1 MTTALLTAPARSL
14 LYVMDGLATSFG
26 KQYAGSKGG
35 TVFTDIP
42 VFRTGTFRDS
52 SGMQSTWEQF
62 HLDQMMSNNSFLA
75 SKNILP
81 AAPVRDGHK
90 TWLVGNVQGRGNV
103 VGWTQSM
110 KTQQMQ
116 SPVDGQEYSYL
127 LADVEITEPYAQ
139 QALANGTWRN
149 RSSEIIQYTTN
160 NETEL
165 WPVFG
170 GYAYVDMPAVEGLNF
185 GLHQA
190 GGGVALGTR
199 VIFDLGASIREI
211 NVQPTQQAAGV
222 QQGQPALLA
231 LPVLP
236 QAAPPVAP
244 TMQLGPQFPQFGQ
257 PQTQPQQQ
265 ANPFAQQ
272 QSTPQPF
279 AQPSAPQQLVFMC
292 NGQQVTDPGQVQGYI
307 NAFEASIKELRD
319 TNRKEFV
326 KGLVIANKIL
336 APQQPEYEAFALALD
351 DAQYAAW
358 TQQFGL
364 PNPLLANHGGGVT
377 NPANGAQPNPQSTEL
392 ETARQ
397 IVRIHERSGQIPTM
411 YCNTPSYQ
419 KLVAAGER
427 PALKV

>member
-1 MTTALLTAPARSL
+1 
-14 LYVMDGLATSFG
+14 
-26 KQYAGSKGG
+26 
-35 TVFTDIP
+35 
-42 VFRTGTFRDS
+42 
-52 SGMQSTWEQF
+52 MQSTWEQF
-62 HLDQMMSNNSFLA
+62 HLDQMISNNSFLA
-75 SKNILP
+75 QKSILP

-90 TWLVGNVQGRGNV
+90 TWLIGNIQGRGNV
-103 VGWTQSM
+103 VGWTQDL
-110 KTQQMQ
+110 KTRPMQ
-116 SPVDGQEYSYL
+116 SPVDKQEYSYL
-127 LADVEITEPYAQ
+127 LADVEITQLYA
-139 QALANGTWRN
+139 AENLANGTWRN

-190 GGGVALGTR
+190 DSAVAPGTR
-199 VIFDLGASIREI
+199 VIFDLGASLREI
-211 NVQPTQQAAGV
+211 NVQPTPQAAGV
-222 QQGQPALLA
+222 QQGQPAGLLA

-236 QAAPPVAP
+236 QMQPLAQP
-244 TMQLGPQFPQFGQ
+244 QLGQPTFPQFAQ
-257 PQTQPQQQ
+257 PQVQPMQQPAMQPAPQQ
-265 ANPFAQQ
+265 
-272 QSTPQPF
+272 SMPF
-279 AQPSAPQQLVFMC
+279 AQPSAPQQIIFTC
-292 NGQQVTDPGQVQGYI
+292 AGQQVTDFGQVQAYI
-307 NAFEASIKELRD
+307 NAFESAQRELRD

-326 KGLVIANKIL
+326 KGLVINNKIL

-377 NPANGAQPNPQSTEL
+377 NPANGAQPTAASTEL

-419 KLVAAGER
+419 KLVSAGER
-427 PALKV
+427 PAIKV